1 MMWTTRQEEIVRE
14 QCHRGSRAVRDAIER
29 ECGVR
34 RTVRAV
40 EAHASRMHVSLKVRS
55 ECPQCGA
62 IGVRLNRQTGMCPL
76 CTEELHVEEGRA
88 FNELLRREVE
98 GCEEG
103 PELDAAWREYVRMRQ
118 QNSRLMRSTVCAANE
133 DGSKGTV

>member
-14 QCHRGSRAVRDAIER
+14 QCHRGSLAVRDAIER

-76 CTEELHVEEGRA
+76 CTEELQS
-88 FNELLRREVE
+88 RR
-98 GCEEG
+98 G
-103 PELDAAWREYVRMRQ
+103 A
-118 QNSRLMRSTVCAANE
+118 RSTSSCAARSRAARK
-133 DGSKGTV
+133 DPSSMPRGGSTCGCGSRTRD